1 MISINEHEQYQE
13 LISRLLDDD
22 TLTETENEALQAHLD
37 ECPECRL
44 LYQAFKEMSGFIGSE
59 LEEPPAELRE
69 NIMAEI
75 RREEI
80 RRNNQRVI
88 GRTGLVAAAAV
99 LILMIGVAPRILSP
113 SSASGSDAAA
123 LAGGT
128 LYAAAVEETAPAP
141 HFYDT
146 NANES
151 EPAEESLYPGDVEGT
166 EIEDP
171 NVTWEGDF
179 IEYSPEGE
187 ESDSG
192 LDPYF
197 DENTEDKLS
206 MDSLLLQL
214 SGVETDVDF
223 SSQTMNPVYLID
235 TDIGVL
241 QIYRYNNSL
250 YFIDPFTGIPCEAM
264 CSEAS
269 LIRFLQE

>member
-1 MISINEHEQYQE
+1 MNEHDTCQE
-13 LISRLLDDD
+13 LISRLLDHDIS
-22 TLTETENEALQAHLD
+22 LTEEENLRLQQHMA
-37 ECPECRL
+37 ECEECSL
-44 LYQAFKEMSGFIGSE
+44 MYKAFSELSGFVGGD
-59 LEEPPAELRE
+59 LEEPPEELRN

-80 RRNNQRVI
+80 RRRNR
-88 GRTGLVAAAAV
+88 RAFRWTGFVAAAAV
-99 LILMIGVAPRILSP
+99 LTLVIGLAPRIVSH
-113 SSASGSDAAA
+113 SSGGDAAA
-123 LAGGT
+123 MAGGT
-128 LYAAAVEETAPAP
+128 LYAAAVEETAP
-141 HFYDT
+141 
-146 NANES
+146 
-151 EPAEESLYPGDVEGT
+151 SLRAYETTADSGNIPQERLTPNDVEGT
-166 EIEDP
+166 EFEDP

-197 DENTEDKLS
+197 DEPAEDKLS

-214 SGVETDVDF
+214 SGVETDLDF
-223 SSQTMNPVYLID
+223 SAHSLNPIYLID
-235 TDIGVL
+235 TDVGVL

-250 YFIDPFTGIPCEAM
+250 YFTDPYTGIPCEAM

>member
-1 MISINEHEQYQE
+1 MISINEHEPYQE

-22 TLTETENEALQAHLD
+22 TLTDKENAALQAHLD

-44 LYQAFKEMSGFIGSE
+44 MYQAFKEMSGFLGGE
-59 LEEPPAELRE
+59 LEEPPTEMRE

-80 RRNNQRVI
+80 RRKNQRI
-88 GRTGLVAAAAV
+88 AARTGLVAAAAV
-99 LILMIGVAPRILSP
+99 LILVVGVAPRILST
-113 SSASGSDAAA
+113 SSASGSDSPAM
-123 LAGGT
+123 AGGT
-128 LYAAAVEETAPAP
+128 LYAAAAEETAPAP
-141 HFYDT
+141 HLYDI
-146 NANES
+146 NENEN
-151 EPAEESLYPGDVEGT
+151 EPGESISPNDVEGT

-171 NVTWEGDF
+171 NVTWEGDY
-179 IEYSPEGE
+179 IEQSPEGE
-187 ESDSG
+187 ETESG

-197 DENTEDKLS
+197 DENTDDKLS

-214 SGVETDVDF
+214 SGVETDIDF
-223 SSQTMNPVYLID
+223 SSRAGNPVYLID

-241 QIYRYNNSL
+241 EIYRYNNSL
-250 YFIDPFTGIPCEAM
+250 FFTDPFTGIPCEAM

>member
-1 MISINEHEQYQE
+1 MNKHDACQE
-13 LISRLLDDD
+13 LISRLLDHD
-22 TLTETENEALQAHLD
+22 TLTEEENKALQAHLD

-44 LYQAFKEMSGFIGSE
+44 MYQAFHEMSGYIGGE
-59 LEEPPAELRE
+59 LEEPPIELRE

-80 RRNNQRVI
+80 RRKNQRTI

-99 LILMIGVAPRILSP
+99 LILVIGIAPRILSH

-123 LAGGT
+123 MAGGT
-128 LYAAAVEETAPAP
+128 LYAAAVEETVPAP
-141 HFYDT
+141 RAYETDITTF
-146 NANES
+146 ES
-151 EPAEESLYPGDVEGT
+151 EPAEESLYPNDVEGT
-166 EIEDP
+166 VTEDP

-187 ESDSG
+187 ESEAG

-197 DENTEDKLS
+197 DDNTEDKLS

-214 SGVETDVDF
+214 SGVETDLNF
-223 SSQTMNPVYLID
+223 SSYSTNPVYLID

-250 YFIDPFTGIPCEAM
+250 YFTDPYTGIPCEAT

-269 LIRFLQE
+269 LIRFLQG